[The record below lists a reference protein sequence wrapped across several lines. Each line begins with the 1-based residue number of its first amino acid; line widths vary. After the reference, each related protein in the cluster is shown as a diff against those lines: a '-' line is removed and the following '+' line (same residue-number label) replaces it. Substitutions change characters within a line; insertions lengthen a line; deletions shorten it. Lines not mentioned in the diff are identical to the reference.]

1 MALVAA
7 LAHVRS
13 LTWELPHA
21 KIIKINKQ
29 NPSWTLEWIWE
40 VFVFVSGL
48 GKRIQEKVIRNQLI
62 CPWSRKPWLKPS
74 LMSEFAG
81 QLLSNTKKASKVKS
95 PKKKMEQL
103 LSTLGISQSL
113 EIFVNAFVKMP
124 PFPSHQEETQKDD
137 FFLCWVSFNR
147 RPYNEM

>member
-1 MALVAA
+1 
-7 LAHVRS
+7 
-13 LTWELPHA
+13 
-21 KIIKINKQ
+21 
-29 NPSWTLEWIWE
+29 
-40 VFVFVSGL
+40 
-48 GKRIQEKVIRNQLI
+48 
-62 CPWSRKPWLKPS
+62 
-74 LMSEFAG
+74 MSEFAG

-137 FFLCWVSFNR
+137 FFYAESPSTEDLTMKCKKEFCW
-147 RPYNEM
+147 PT